1 MLSLGLISYGTAAVA
16 FLLLTL
22 LLLTSWEGRAQGVR
36 LIVACAVTTLWAA
49 LLALGSYSGA
59 ISVPLV
65 LLAEFLRYGA
75 WFVVLTGLTGS
86 VGIASNL
93 SRVVHVVWIGG
104 AATLFATP
112 LLVRA
117 GLPMAL
123 LGLILLEQIYRN
135 SREGGR
141 YALKFFVIAAGL
153 MFACDLFVYSQAQ
166 LVRGVD

>member
-1 MLSLGLISYGTAAVA
+1 MLSLGLISYGSAAVA

-22 LLLTSWEGRAQGVR
+22 LLLTSWEGRAQGIR
-36 LIVACAVTTLWAA
+36 LIIACGVTMLWAA

-86 VGIASNL
+86 VGIAGNL
-93 SRVVHVVWIGG
+93 SRIVHVVWIGG

-112 LLVRA
+112 LLVNA
-117 GLPMAL
+117 GLPVPEPIAVLANAGLLMAL

-135 SREGGR
+135 SRES
-141 YALKFFVIAAGL
+141 AATR
-153 MFACDLFVYSQAQ
+153 SSSS
-166 LVRGVD
+166 